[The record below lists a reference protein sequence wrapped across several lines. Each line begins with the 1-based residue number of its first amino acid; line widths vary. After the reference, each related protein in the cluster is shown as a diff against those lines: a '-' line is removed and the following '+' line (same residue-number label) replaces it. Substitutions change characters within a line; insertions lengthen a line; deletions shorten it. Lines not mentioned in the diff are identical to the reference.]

1 MNETD
6 LRTRF
11 ARLRRELTTRTP
23 PFGMLLEREPAR
35 APAPRAWTP
44 GLAVVSLCLLA
55 LGLLWLG
62 GRPSRTSEW
71 GKAVESVAETFATWG
86 TPTDVLLRSPGPDLI
101 STLPAFDLPSQPPGR
116 PASTQPSS
124 RIHARR
130 YA

>member
-11 ARLRRELTTRTP
+11 ARLRRELVTRAP
-23 PFGMLLEREPAR
+23 PFGVLLEREPAR
-35 APAPRAWTP
+35 TPAPRAWTP

-55 LGLLWLG
+55 LGLLWLA

-71 GKAVESVAETFATWG
+71 ERAGQSVAETFATWG
-86 TPTDVLLRSPGPDLI
+86 TPTDVLLRSPGPDLTL
-101 STLPAFDLPSQPPGR
+101 TLPVFGLPSQLPGR

-124 RIHARR
+124 RIHTRR

>member
-11 ARLRRELTTRTP
+11 ARLRRELATRTP
-23 PFGMLLEREPAR
+23 PFGVLLEREPAR

-44 GLAVVSLCLLA
+44 RLAVVCLCLLS

-71 GKAVESVAETFATWG
+71 ERAGESAAEAFAIWG
-86 TPTDVLLRSPGPDLI
+86 TPTDVLLRSPGPDLT
-101 STLPAFDLPSQPPGR
+101 STLPAFGLPSQLAGP
-116 PASTQPSS
+116 PASPQPSS
-124 RIHARR
+124 RIQTRR
-130 YA
+130 YV